1 MRFLTVFAFLFALG
15 FSSETMVANWPQF
28 RGNAA
33 RTGYTREPLPNRL
46 ELKWT
51 FRAQHAPTPAWP
63 THTRIKFDEVF
74 QPIIVQ
80 QTVLFG
86 SSTDDQLYALDLET
100 GKLKWK
106 FFTEGPIRFAPAAWK
121 DRIFVASDDGNL
133 YALSIKD
140 GSLLW
145 KRQGGPKK
153 KYIMGN
159 DRLISHWPARGGPAV
174 VGDQVY
180 FAAGVWP
187 SDGVYL
193 YALNAETGEVIWSN
207 RDSGQLVMDQPHG
220 GARAKSGVSSQGYL
234 AVSQDQIFMPTG
246 RAVPAAFERANGK
259 FQYFHMQ
266 KNQQRGG
273 SEVILADRF
282 FCNAGCLFDQTTGQM
297 TQQTGTG
304 PMAATDGGILR
315 GSGQSLLY
323 SAWTDT
329 QTRDRKGKPITVKQL
344 QEKRVIPLD
353 YTITDVI
360 IAGVD
365 AYCGSHNKVAAVDF
379 SRQANTWWSHEIEG
393 TVRGLAASDEC
404 LVASTD
410 QGVIC
415 CFGNSGAKETDNTSP
430 SPTPKPVASPKE
442 YQAAAKEI
450 INKTNRKTG
459 ICVDLGAENAQ
470 LALELARLTDLQIYV
485 VMQDAKQADQARKLL
500 SDAGVYGSRVA
511 IHVADP
517 ERTPYSKH
525 FANLVISSSSL
536 DKAMSP
542 ELLREAQ
549 HIQRPYGGQICRGLL
564 GKIQVETK
572 TELKGAGNWT
582 HQYSNATNTVNSNDE
597 IVKGP
602 LRMYWYR
609 DMDFQI
615 PNRHGQGPAPLVN
628 RGVMVVGGLHGL
640 CGLDAYNGHT
650 LWKYNLKNNLT
661 EMNGIHHDV
670 GTAEVGSN
678 FCLGGDYVF
687 VKQDTFCHQI
697 DLKTG
702 KLIRKISTPV
712 SQDDSNKNWGYI
724 SYHDG
729 IVYGTVSNDAHY
741 TSPRY
746 KNLKLRNESV
756 LFFAIDAKT
765 GNILWTYQP
774 EYSIRNNAI
783 TIGNNSVYL
792 IDREIAKADHIKE
805 SRRNGRPNSASAED
819 EKRKGKLKAFH
830 AKKGTDLWK
839 ADQDIFG
846 TQLAVSEENQ
856 ILLMFYQGIRH
867 SFFKLPSEV
876 GGRIAAIDTKTGK
889 RIWDIKAKYQ
899 SHPVINGDKIYAQG
913 GAWDLKTGKNIDFKF
928 DRSYGCGQISASK
941 HLMVFRSA
949 TLGYVDLTRKAG
961 VENFGGIRLGC
972 YINAIP
978 AGGLVLVP
986 DGSSQ
991 CNCSYQMQAWFALE
1005 GSE

>member
-1 MRFLTVFAFLFALG
+1 MRFLTVFALLLVLG
-15 FSSETMVANWPQF
+15 FSSRNTNADWPQF

-33 RTGYTREPLPNRL
+33 RTGYTKEPLPNRM

-51 FRAQHAPTPAWP
+51 FQTKQAPTPAWP

-86 SSTDDQLYALDLET
+86 SSSDDQLYALDLET
-100 GKLKWK
+100 GQLKWK

-133 YALSIKD
+133 YALAIKD

-145 KRQGGPKK
+145 KKRGGPKQ

-159 DRLISHWPARGGPAV
+159 DRLISHWPARGGPTV

-187 SDGVYL
+187 SDGVFL
-193 YALNAETGEVIWSN
+193 YALNPETGEVIWSN
-207 RDSGQLVMDQPHG
+207 QNSGQLVMNQPHG
-220 GARAKSGVSSQGYL
+220 GASAKSGVSAQGYL
-234 AVSQDQIFMPTG
+234 AASQDQIFMPTG
-246 RAVPAAFERANGK
+246 RAVPAAFDRTTGK
-259 FQYFHMQ
+259 FQYYHMQ

-273 SEVILADRF
+273 SDVMLVDRF
-282 FCNAGCLFDQTTGQM
+282 LCNAGCLFDQTTGQL

-304 PMAATDGGILR
+304 AKAATTNGILQ
-315 GSGQSLLY
+315 GSGHSLVY
-323 SAWTDT
+323 SAWSETKT
-329 QTRDRKGKPITVKQL
+329 SDRKGKPISVKQL
-344 QEKRVIPLD
+344 KEKRVIPLD

-360 IAGVD
+360 IAGND
-365 AYCGSHNKVAAVDF
+365 AYCGSNNKVTAVDYKA
-379 SRQANTWWSHEIEG
+379 QANTWWSHEIEG

-415 CFGNSGAKETDNTSP
+415 CFGNSGTEKIKDMPLSVKKNS
-430 SPTPKPVASPKE
+430 VASTFD
-442 YQAAAKEI
+442 YQAAAQEI
-450 INKTNRKTG
+450 CDKTDTKTG
-459 ICVDLGAENAQ
+459 VCIDLSADNAQ
-470 LALELARLTDLQIYV
+470 LALELARQSKFQIYV
-485 VMQDAKQADQARKLL
+485 VMKDADKAAVARELL
-500 SDAGVYGSRVA
+500 HAAGVYGSQVA
-511 IHVADP
+511 VHVADP
-517 ERTPYSKH
+517 EHVPYSKN
-525 FANLVISSSSL
+525 FANLVVCSASL
-536 DKAMSP
+536 QKEMSP
-542 ELLREAQ
+542 QLLQEAQ
-549 HIQRPYGGQICRGLL
+549 RIQRPYGGQICQGPV
-564 GKIQVETK
+564 GKMQVDTK
-572 TELKGAGNWT
+572 SELKGAGSWT
-582 HQYSNATNTVNSNDE
+582 HQYSNATNTVNSDDE

-602 LRMYWYR
+602 LKMYWYR

-650 LWKYNLKNNLT
+650 LWKYKLKNNLT

-678 FCLGGDYVF
+678 FCLGGDYAF
-687 VKQDTFCHQI
+687 VKKDTFCHQI
-697 DLKTG
+697 ELKTG

-712 SQDDSNKNWGYI
+712 SQDDPNQNWGYL

-729 IVYGTVSNDAHY
+729 VVYGTVSNDAHY

-756 LFFAIDAKT
+756 LFFAMDAKT
-765 GNILWTYQP
+765 GEVLWTYQP

-783 TIGNNSVYL
+783 TIGSDSVFL

-805 SRRNGRPNSASAED
+805 SRRNGRPNPVSTED
-819 EKRKGKLKAFH
+819 EKRKGKLKTFQ
-830 AKKGTDLWK
+830 AKTGKDLWES
-839 ADQDIFG
+839 DQDIFG

-876 GGRIAAIDTKTGK
+876 GGRIAAIDAKTGK

-899 SHPVINGDKIYAQG
+899 SHPVINDDKIYAQG
-913 GAWDLKTGKNIDFKF
+913 GAWDLKTGKNVDFKF

>member
-1 MRFLTVFAFLFALG
+1 MKSLPVLVVLISLSFMTGQTHAD
-15 FSSETMVANWPQF
+15 WPQF
-28 RGNAA
+28 RGDAA
-33 RTGYTREPLPNRL
+33 RTGYTKTPLPTRM
-46 ELKWT
+46 ELQWSFDTK
-51 FRAQHAPTPAWP
+51 QAPTPAWP

-74 QPIIVQ
+74 QPIIVE

-86 SSTDDQLYALDLET
+86 SSTDDQLYALDLKT
-100 GKLKWK
+100 GQLKWK

-121 DRIFVASDDGNL
+121 DRVFVASDDGCL

-145 KRQGGPKK
+145 KKQGGPRKK
-153 KYIMGN
+153 FIMGN
-159 DRLISHWPARGGPAV
+159 DRLISHWPSRGGPV
-174 VGDQVY
+174 VQRDTVY

-193 YALNAETGEVIWSN
+193 YALDTESGKVLWSN
-207 RDSGQLVMDQPHG
+207 QNSGQLLMNQPHG
-220 GARAKSGVSSQGYL
+220 GASAKSGVSSQGYL
-234 AVSQDQIFMPTG
+234 AASQDQIFMPTG
-246 RAVPAAFERANGK
+246 RAVPAAFDRATGA
-259 FQYFHMQ
+259 FQYYHLS

-273 SEVILADRF
+273 SDVALADQF
-282 FCNAGCLFDQTTGQM
+282 LCNAGILYDQKTGDLKQRS
-297 TQQTGTG
+297 GTG
-304 PMAATDGGILR
+304 PQAITSAGILR
-315 GSGQSLLY
+315 GSGQSLVY
-323 SAWTDT
+323 STWSNTPA
-329 QTRDRKGKPITVKQL
+329 RDRKGKAISVRQL
-344 QEKRVIPLD
+344 KEKRIIPLD
-353 YTITDVI
+353 YNVTDVI
-360 IAGVD
+360 IAGSD
-365 AYCGSHNKVAAVDF
+365 AYCGSHNKVTGVDYKA
-379 SRQANTWWSHEIEG
+379 QANTWWSHEIDG
-393 TVRGLAASDEC
+393 TVRGLAASDGC

-410 QGVIC
+410 KGIIS
-415 CFGNSGAKETDNTSP
+415 CFANEPPPEKEDTPPAVEKTTTASTYDYQSAARKILEKTD
-430 SPTPKPVASPKE
+430 V
-442 YQAAAKEI
+442 
-450 INKTNRKTG
+450 KTG
-459 ICVDLGAENAQ
+459 ICIDLGANNAQ
-470 LALELARLTDLQIYV
+470 LALELARQSKFQIYV
-485 VMQDAKQADQARKLL
+485 IMQEADKAATARHMLH
-500 SDAGVYGSRVA
+500 DAGVYGSRVA
-511 IHVADP
+511 VHLADP
-517 ERTPYSKH
+517 IKTHYSKN
-525 FANLVISSSSL
+525 FANLVVCSSSL
-536 DKAMSP
+536 EKEMSP
-542 ELLREAQ
+542 QLLQEARRL
-549 HIQRPYGGQICRGLL
+549 QRPYGGQLCHGPLD
-564 GKIQVETK
+564 KMQVETK
-572 TELKGAGNWT
+572 DELKGAGSWT
-582 HQYSNATNTVNSNDE
+582 HQYSNATNTVNSDDE

-602 LRMYWYR
+602 LKMYWYR

-650 LWKYNLKNNLT
+650 LWKYQLKNNLT
-661 EMNGIHHDV
+661 DFNGIHHDV

-678 FCLGGDYVF
+678 FCLGGDYAF
-687 VKQDTFCHQI
+687 VRKDEFCHQI
-697 DLKTG
+697 ELKTG
-702 KLIRKISTPV
+702 KLVRKIYTPV
-712 SQDDSNKNWGYI
+712 SGDDPNKNWGYLG
-724 SYHDG
+724 YHDG
-729 IVYGTVSNDAHY
+729 VIYGTVSNDAHY

-746 KNLKLRNESV
+746 KGLKLRNESV

-765 GNILWTYQP
+765 GEVLWTYEP

-792 IDREIAKADHIKE
+792 IDREIAKADAIKE
-805 SRRNGRPNSASAED
+805 SRRNGKPNKALAED
-819 EKRKGKLKAFH
+819 AHRKGKLRSFQ
-830 AKKGTDLWK
+830 AKTGEDLWQ
-839 ADQDIFG
+839 ADQDVFG

-856 ILLMFYQGIRH
+856 TLLMFYQGIRH

-876 GGRIAAIDTKTGK
+876 GGRIAAIDSKTGK

-913 GAWDLKTGKNIDFKF
+913 GAWDLKTGQPLDFKF

-941 HLMVFRSA
+941 HMMVFRSA